1 MEKTKEPKEEL
12 QVLYDDILYV
22 TSEERAILIDA
33 LALRLSRK
41 VDVMKMGLSVTHE
54 DAEKMSLVVQ
64 RFIDEISETADLLKG
79 LTADT
84 DDDCDGDCEH
94 CPYGTDEEGKD
105 ESDG

>member
-12 QVLYDDILYV
+12 QVLYDAILYV
-22 TSEERAILIDA
+22 TSDERAILIDA
-33 LALRLSRK
+33 LTLRLSRK
-41 VDVMKMGLSVTHE
+41 VDVMKTALSVAYK

-84 DDDCDGDCEH
+84 DDGCDGDCEH
-94 CPYGTDEEGKD
+94 CPYGTDEDEKD
-105 ESDG
+105 ENEG